1 MRVLSTAVVCSAVAT
16 MLLASCAG
24 QAQTMLYPDMFPYVE
39 ENAAA
44 NFKTLQ
50 AWTLSGNQI
59 QFSTL
64 FANKGLG
71 LFEIRK
77 GSPVSATHYQLLQRV
92 YINNDFGSQFVDL
105 PIGTAPIP
113 GTAASPDPADLNAIW
128 FESFTRFS
136 LLQAN
141 VVDGLLT
148 VGNEVAF
155 TDKTSWR
162 LSANRGP
169 LPGFSGPAYNSN
181 DQSMQQRIS
190 VGWADLYGA
199 GSTGQAIN
207 ITGIP
212 LGQRYWLRQSVDPL
226 NRITETD
233 ETNNSYE
240 ILIDLTKPGEAVMFA
255 GDFVQPGD
263 PVPPAPG
270 DLNTDGLINVS
281 DWLALKAGATTSL
294 SGLSNRDA
302 YLLGD
307 LNLDGRHSL
316 SDVNLFRQ
324 YFDAANGAGAFAA
337 LQSVPEPSAWILW
350 SAGGL
355 LGWCILRKLRRH
367 GRTVVKLTLAAL
379 CFLGSQGVESVFAN
393 VTLFSENFEGLTL
406 GPNVTEGLA
415 NTQAW
420 TQTPP
425 AGWSMN
431 DTGVPTV
438 GIPSRGVKEW
448 EGWSFANKNWW
459 VQAAGD
465 QNRGQ
470 FTLGSG
476 TVAVADPDEWDDR
489 GAPVNGG
496 SGLAALGYYNALMRT
511 PAIALGSTP
520 ANTARLTFAS
530 SWQDECCD
538 DGASRTNNQTAVVR
552 ASYNGGSTFSEVM
565 KWDSIGSSS
574 TFKNDATNEQVTINL
589 NNPVG
594 ATSVILEF
602 GLLNAGNDWWWAIDN
617 VEVFAPSTLHVDPAT
632 GQMTITGAA
641 NLAGYE
647 ITSAMGSLNPT
658 SWTAGN
664 LDAQNF
670 GAPQPMTA
678 DFNNNAAV
686 DAADYS
692 RWRDN
697 VGAGAAGDANGDGQT
712 TAADYSLWTAQFG
725 RTVSSGQSW
734 ETLIASESQLLEY
747 FLDGSSTFA
756 SAKVGAGFDAVQ
768 NTRDLQFRYSL
779 ADGREFTGA
788 VVYAA
793 ASAANSA
800 AVPEPKSLVLLG
812 LFSLGGL
819 VLLRWPHNRHHRT

>member
-1 MRVLSTAVVCSAVAT
+1 MRALVAAIVG
-16 MLLASCAG
+16 LAWVIALVAPRAAEG
-24 QAQTMLYPDMFPYVE
+24 QGTMLYPDMFPYVE
-39 ENAAA
+39 ENATA

-64 FANKGLG
+64 FANKGQG

-113 GTAASPDPADLNAIW
+113 GTAASPDPSDLNAIW
-128 FESFTRFS
+128 FEGFTKFS

-141 VVDGLLT
+141 VVDGLIT
-148 VGNEVAF
+148 VGNEVAV
-155 TDKTSWR
+155 TNKTSWR

-169 LPGFSGPAYNSN
+169 LPGYSNTPQNSP

-212 LGQRYWLRQSVDPL
+212 LSGRYWLRQTVDPL
-226 NRITETD
+226 NRITESN
-233 ETNNSYE
+233 ENNNSYE

-255 GDFVQPGD
+255 GEFVQPGD
-263 PVPPAPG
+263 SVPPTPG
-270 DLNTDGLINVS
+270 DLNTDGAINLN
-281 DWLALKAGATTSL
+281 DWLAFKVGATTSL

-307 LNLDGRHSL
+307 LNLDGQHSL
-316 SDVNLFRQ
+316 SDVTLFRQ

-337 LQSVPEPSAWILW
+337 LQSVPEPSAWLLW
-350 SAGGL
+350 STGGL
-355 LGWCILRKLRRH
+355 LGWCLLRKLRRH
-367 GRTVVKLTLAAL
+367 RRTVVKLTLAAL
-379 CFLGSQGVESVFAN
+379 CFLGPQGVESVSAN

-406 GPNVTEGLA
+406 GPNVTEALA

-425 AGWSMN
+425 AGWSIN
-431 DTGVPTV
+431 DTGVPTL
-438 GIPSRGVKEW
+438 GIATRGVKEW

-476 TVAVADPDEWDDR
+476 IVAVADPDEWDDI

-496 SGLAALGYYNALMRT
+496 NGLPALGYYNALMRT
-511 PAIALGSTP
+511 PAIALGATP
-520 ANTARLTFAS
+520 NRTAKLSFAS
-530 SWQDECCD
+530 SWRNECCD

-552 ASYNGGSTFSEVM
+552 ASYNGGSTFTDVL
-565 KWDSIGSSS
+565 KWDSLSTSP
-574 TFKNDATNEQVTINL
+574 TFKNDAPNEQVTINL
-589 NNPVG
+589 NNPAG

-617 VEVFAPSTLHVDPAT
+617 VEVFAPSTLIVDSST
-632 GQMTITGAA
+632 GRMTINNAA

-647 ITSAMGSLNPT
+647 ITSASGSLNPAG
-658 SWTAGN
+658 WTAGN
-664 LDAQNF
+664 LDSQNY
-670 GAPQPMTA
+670 GSPTPMTA
-678 DFNNNAAV
+678 DFNNNASV
-686 DAADYS
+686 DAADYNE
-692 RWRDN
+692 WRDN
-697 VGAGAAGDANGDGQT
+697 VGAGSAGDANGDGQT
-712 TAADYSLWTAQFG
+712 NAADYALWTAQFD
-725 RTVSSGQSW
+725 RTVSPGQSW

-747 FLDGSSTFA
+747 FLEGSSNFA
-756 SAKVGAGFDAVQ
+756 SAQVGAGFDTIQ

-788 VVYAA
+788 VGYTT
-793 ASAANSA
+793 ASAASFA
-800 AVPEPKSLVLLG
+800 TVPEPHTLAILLG
-812 LFSLGGL
+812 LLSAGGL
-819 VLLRWPHNRHHRT
+819 VFVRRPA